1 MTLKIFY
8 KNGKISVVVIM
19 PIKET
24 QKYHYVNL
32 TKQHICTCTCEF
44 SSVEEALKD
53 LDNYDNILKVERVDE
68 RGN

>member
-32 TKQHICTCTCEF
+32 TKQHICTCEF